1 MRRALRLYGPGGDEG
16 FAQVPRSGYGE
27 FVDRVV
33 PLPRRCGAFGTEYA
47 GATPRSQRGLVAP
60 VGKG

>member
-1 MRRALRLYGPGGDEG
+1 M
-16 FAQVPRSGYGE
+16 
-27 FVDRVV
+27 DRVV
-33 PLPRRCGAFGTEYA
+33 PLPLPLPLPLPRRRGAFGTEYA